1 MSSNMTVSIYRSF
14 CFAVCLALAA
24 CTTAPTPPPMR
35 SEKVSKPSVQ
45 KPKPAQ
51 PERPKTR
58 TSATFALLR
67 DADSALAAAQP
78 KQAILLL
85 ERAVRIEP
93 RNFELWI
100 RLSRAHLASNNLTAA
115 TQHARKAIALA
126 DTAVDVSS
134 QVAEAKAWLQYAQ
147 VLEYRGQKQEAAS
160 IRQRYSRQRG

>member
-1 MSSNMTVSIYRSF
+1 
-14 CFAVCLALAA
+14 
-24 CTTAPTPPPMR
+24 MR

-85 ERAVRIEP
+85 ERAVRMLLEAGADLYLVELHGNAGGPAAAPP
-93 RNFELWI
+93 R
-100 RLSRAHLASNNLTAA
+100 
-115 TQHARKAIALA
+115 
-126 DTAVDVSS
+126 
-134 QVAEAKAWLQYAQ
+134 
-147 VLEYRGQKQEAAS
+147 
-160 IRQRYSRQRG
+160 

>member
-14 CFAVCLALAA
+14 CFAVCLAIAA
-24 CTTAPTPPPMR
+24 CATAPTPPPMR
-35 SEKVSKPSVQ
+35 SEKVSKPPVQ

-67 DADSALAAAQP
+67 DADSALAAA
-78 KQAILLL
+78 QAILLL